1 MLQSY
6 IVTCLLST
14 ACYGGCRKLREP
26 VLKIGPNRRA
36 EFGSAAE
43 MPYLCTVLQ
52 KQPGKAPRPR
62 HPSSGKAPPKL
73 LKADTEASE
82 SRHEAADEPMTA
94 TEAADEAM
102 TRRDGATGRRFRRGQ
117 ERTKQLIINYSKK
130 TLQDYGSKQSPIQ
143 GSPAREQE
151 PQP

>member
-6 IVTCLLST
+6 IVTKCDDLAGATMLAFHT
-14 ACYGGCRKLREP
+14 ACYGRLPKIARIGAENRPKSEGGIWKLGRNAVSLHRPSETT
-26 VLKIGPNRRA
+26 G
-36 EFGSAAE
+36 
-43 MPYLCTVLQ
+43 Q
-52 KQPGKAPRPR
+52 APRPR

-102 TRRDGATGRRFRRGQ
+102 TRRDGGGNETEVSAR
-117 ERTKQLIINYSKK
+117 
-130 TLQDYGSKQSPIQ
+130 
-143 GSPAREQE
+143 ARENQTTYY
-151 PQP
+151 

>member
-1 MLQSY
+1 M
-6 IVTCLLST
+6 
-14 ACYGGCRKLREP
+14 RES

-62 HPSSGKAPPKL
+62 HQSSGKAPPKL

-82 SRHEAADEPMTA
+82 SRHEAADEPMTTTEAADEPMTA
-94 TEAADEAM
+94 TEADDEAM
-102 TRRDGATGRRFRRGQ
+102 TRRDGGNETEVSARARENQT
-117 ERTKQLIINYSKK
+117 TYYQLFKK
-130 TLQDYGSKQSPIQ
+130 KLQDYGSKQSPIQ